1 MTYTKMSSKKCIFI
15 CESCKFKCSNKYNY
29 NKHLL
34 TKKHEI
40 LTNTDTNTY
49 NIDVKN
55 AKNIFKCHCGKE
67 YKHRQSLNNH
77 KKICDYE
84 ENNEIKIDKKEE
96 EDYKELLHSVIK
108 QNTELQKTI
117 TDLIPKIGNTTNS
130 HNNINQKFNI
140 NVFLNEECK
149 DALTMEQF
157 IDKIE
162 VSMGNLLLTKNKG
175 IDEGIS
181 NIFIENMSKLSL
193 YERPMHCT
201 DSKRDIIYIKS
212 DADNGDDA
220 QWEKDTD
227 KEKIKNA
234 IKRIE
239 SKQHKNLG
247 IWMEE
252 HPGWETNEL
261 LQEEYL
267 NLMRSCT
274 RDVKDQKIIK
284 NLCNAVKID

>member
-1 MTYTKMSSKKCIFI
+1 MAPKSLKK
-15 CESCKFKCSNKYNY
+15 SQYKYYCDLCDYGCTQKNDF
-29 NKHLL
+29 NKHIN
-34 TKKHEI
+34 TKKH
-40 LTNTDTNTY
+40 
-49 NIDVKN
+49 N
-55 AKNIFKCHCGKE
+55 APKSKKMLQENHIFTCHCGKE
-67 YKHRQSLNNH
+67 YKHRQSFNRH
-77 KKICDYE
+77 KRTCNYE
-84 ENNEIKIDKKEE
+84 KNNEIKIDKKEE
-96 EDYKELLHSVIK
+96 ENYKELLHSVIK

-130 HNNINQKFNI
+130 NNNINQKFNI

-162 VSMGNLLLTKNKG
+162 VTMGNLLLTKNKG

-201 DSKRDIIYIKS
+201 DTKRDTIYIKS
-212 DADNGDDA
+212 EVENGDEG
-220 QWEKDTD
+220 QWTKDTD
-227 KEKIKNA
+227 KDKIKRA

-252 HPGWETNEL
+252 HPGWEEDAS

-267 NLMRSCT
+267 DLMRSCT
-274 RDVKDQKIIK
+274 KDVKDQKIIK
-284 NLCNAVKID
+284 NVCNVVKID